1 MTREEL
7 ESIVKDYMDSFT
19 TMTLAC
25 CSEEKPWASAVFYAR
40 HEFEL
45 FFFSSLESHHSRSF
59 ARNPRAA
66 AAIHGDYR
74 GWKDIKGLQMEGGV
88 ERVKGVAAKAGAT
101 ASYLKRYPF
110 AKEFLSDP
118 KGISPTVVTKM
129 TKIGLHV
136 FRPVLIR
143 YVNNEAGFGTRWE
156 LSIREGRAIG
166 DPVMA

>member
-7 ESIVKDYMDSFT
+7 ESIVKDYMDSLT

-40 HEFEL
+40 REFDL
-45 FFFSSLESHHSRSF
+45 YFFSSREAHHSRSF
-59 ARNPRAA
+59 ARNQRAA

-74 GWKDIKGLQMEGGV
+74 TWKEIKGLQMEGRV
-88 ERVKGVAAKAGAT
+88 ERVKGVADRAKAT
-101 ASYLKRYPF
+101 AIYLKRYPF
-110 AKEFLSDP
+110 AKEFLTDP
-118 KGISPTVVTKM
+118 GGISPKVVKKM
-129 TKIGLHV
+129 AKICLHV
-136 FRPVLIR
+136 FRPDLIR

-156 LSIREGRAIG
+156 LSIREGQVTG